1 MPSSFSDWIAWGGI
15 VLPLMA
21 LAWAAVVHARTRKRE
36 VTHQERQR
44 LFALAEHPGKKVG
57 SIASRVIAAY
67 EPRKFPQY
75 ANAIARIC
83 DMPVDGDSEAARL
96 LKKTMEETKLA
107 IK

>member
-15 VLPLMA
+15 VLPLIA

-36 VTHQERQR
+36 VAHQEYQR
-44 LFALAEHPGKKVG
+44 LFEVSEHLGMKGG
-57 SIASRVIAAY
+57 SIASKVIAAY
-67 EPRKFPQY
+67 ELRKFPQY
-75 ANAIARIC
+75 GDAITRIC
-83 DMPVDGDSEAARL
+83 DMPVDGDNEAARL